1 MLLPIHSETPQP
13 RLIEQAVE
21 ILQNEG
27 VLVYPT
33 DSSYAIGCIIGNQK
47 GMDRIL
53 KIRQENSKTHY
64 FSLMCQDLSS
74 LSHYALVDNP
84 QYRLLKAILPG
95 PYTLILK
102 GTREVPK
109 KLLMPKRNTVG
120 LRVPNHVIIQTVLAA
135 LKAPIL
141 STTLKVPGYEAYE
154 LNDASLIN
162 EIIGQHVDGIIDGG
176 ACSME
181 PTTVVDLSNGAPEIL
196 RKGQG
201 STTLFE

>member
-1 MLLPIHSETPQP
+1 MLLQVHPESPQQ
-13 RLIEQAVE
+13 RYIDQVVN
-21 ILQNEG
+21 ILRNEG
-27 VLVYPT
+27 VVVYPT
-33 DSSYAIGCIIGNQK
+33 DSSYAIGCMIGNQK

-53 KIRQENSKTHY
+53 KIRQESPKDHY
-64 FSLMCQDLSS
+64 FSLICQDLSS
-74 LSHYALVDNP
+74 LSHYAVVDNP

-102 GTREVPK
+102 GTKEVPK

-120 LRVPNHVIIQTVLAA
+120 LRVPNHVIIQTVLAE
-135 LKAPIL
+135 LGAPIL
-141 STTLKVPGYEAYE
+141 STTLKIPGYEAYE
-154 LNDASLIN
+154 LNNASVIN
-162 EIIGQHVDGIIDGG
+162 DVIGDHVDAIIDGG

-201 STTLFE
+201 STVLFE

>member
-1 MLLPIHSETPQP
+1 MLLHIHPETPQA
-13 RLIEQAVE
+13 RLIEQAVD

-33 DSSYAIGCIIGNQK
+33 DSSYAIGCMIGNQK

-53 KIRQENSKTHY
+53 KIRQESSKSHY

-109 KLLMPKRNTVG
+109 KLLMPKRNTIG
-120 LRVPNHVIIQTVLAA
+120 LRVPNHVIIQAVLAA

-154 LNDASLIN
+154 LNNASMID

-181 PTTVVDLSNGAPEIL
+181 PTTVVDLSNGAPEVL
-196 RKGQG
+196 RQGQG

>member
-1 MLLPIHSETPQP
+1 MLLHIHPESPQA
-13 RLIEQAVE
+13 RLITQVVD
-21 ILQNEG
+21 ILQKEG
-27 VLVYPT
+27 IIVYPT
-33 DSSYAIGCIIGNQK
+33 DSSYAIGCLVGNQK

-53 KIRQENSKTHY
+53 QIRQKSLKDHY
-64 FSLMCQDLSS
+64 FSLICHDLSS
-74 LSHYALVDNP
+74 LSHYALVDNS

-102 GTREVPK
+102 ASREVPK

-120 LRVPNHVIIQTVLAA
+120 LRVPNHVIIQAVLAE
-135 LKAPIL
+135 LGAPIL

-154 LNDASLIN
+154 LNDASMIDDV
-162 EIIGQHVDGIIDGG
+162 IGNHVDAIIDGG

-181 PTTVVDLSNGAPEIL
+181 PTTVIDLSEGAPEVI

-201 STTLFE
+201 STVLFE

>member
-1 MLLPIHSETPQP
+1 MLLYIHPESPQV
-13 RLIEQAVE
+13 RLISQVVN
-21 ILQNEG
+21 ILRNEG
-27 VLVYPT
+27 VVVYPT
-33 DSSYAIGCIIGNQK
+33 DSSYAIGCMLGNQK

-53 KIRQENSKTHY
+53 KIRQESVKTHF
-64 FSLMCQDLSS
+64 FSLICHDLSE

-120 LRVPNHVIIQTVLAA
+120 LRVPNHVIIQAVLAE
-135 LKAPIL
+135 LGAPIL
-141 STTLKVPGYEAYE
+141 STTLKVPGYDAYE
-154 LNDASLIN
+154 LNDATMIDDV
-162 EIIGQHVDGIIDGG
+162 IGNHVEAIIDGG

-181 PTTVVDLSNGAPEIL
+181 PTTVIDLSDGAPEVL

-201 STTLFE
+201 STALFD

>member
-1 MLLPIHSETPQP
+1 MLLHIHPESPQS
-13 RLIEQAVE
+13 RLIAQVVS
-21 ILQNEG
+21 IFQKEG
-27 VLVYPT
+27 VVVYPT
-33 DSSYAIGCIIGNQK
+33 DSSYAIGCMLGNQK

-53 KIRQENSKTHY
+53 KIRQDSPKDHY
-64 FSLMCQDLSS
+64 FSLICQDLSS
-74 LSHYALVDNP
+74 LSHYASVDNP

-95 PYTLILK
+95 AYTLILK

-120 LRVPNHVIIQTVLAA
+120 LRVPNHVIIQAVLAE
-135 LKAPIL
+135 LGAPIL

-154 LNDASLIN
+154 LNDAS
-162 EIIGQHVDGIIDGG
+162 IIDDVIGNHVDAIIDGG

-181 PTTVVDLSNGAPEIL
+181 PTTVIDLSNGAPEIL

>member
-1 MLLPIHSETPQP
+1 MLLHIHPDSPQA
-13 RLIEQAVE
+13 RLIEQVVAVFR
-21 ILQNEG
+21 NEG
-27 VLVYPT
+27 IVVYPT
-33 DSSYAIGCIIGNQK
+33 DSSYAIGCMLGNQK

-53 KIRQENSKTHY
+53 KIRQESVKSHY
-64 FSLMCQDLSS
+64 FSLICQDLSE

-95 PYTLILK
+95 AYTLILK

-120 LRVPNHVIIQTVLAA
+120 LRVPNHAIIQAVLAE
-135 LKAPIL
+135 LGAPIL

-154 LNDASLIN
+154 LNDAS
-162 EIIGQHVDGIIDGG
+162 IIEDVIGNHVDAIIDGG

-181 PTTVVDLSNGAPEIL
+181 PTTVIDLSNGAPEIL

>member
-1 MLLPIHSETPQP
+1 MLLYIHPESPQA
-13 RLIEQAVE
+13 RLISQVVNT
-21 ILQNEG
+21 LRNEG
-27 VLVYPT
+27 VVVYPT
-33 DSSYAIGCIIGNQK
+33 DSSYAIGCMLGNQK

-53 KIRQENSKTHY
+53 KIRQESVKTHF
-64 FSLMCQDLSS
+64 FSLICHDLSE

-120 LRVPNHVIIQTVLAA
+120 LRVPNHVIIQAVLAE
-135 LKAPIL
+135 LGAPIL

-154 LNDASLIN
+154 LNDASIIN
-162 EIIGQHVDGIIDGG
+162 DVIGNHVDAIIDGG

-181 PTTVVDLSNGAPEIL
+181 PTTVIDLSNGVPEIL

-201 STTLFE
+201 SISLFE

>member
-1 MLLPIHSETPQP
+1 MLLHIHPETPQA
-13 RLIEQAVE
+13 RLIEQAVD

-27 VLVYPT
+27 ILVYPT
-33 DSSYAIGCIIGNQK
+33 DSSYAIGCMIGNQK

-53 KIRQENSKTHY
+53 KIRQESSKSHY

-120 LRVPNHVIIQTVLAA
+120 LRVPNHVIIQAVLAA

-154 LNDASLIN
+154 LNDASMID

-196 RKGQG
+196 RHGQG

>member
-1 MLLPIHSETPQP
+1 MLLRIHPESPQA
-13 RLIEQAVE
+13 RLITQVVD
-21 ILQNEG
+21 ILKNDG
-27 VLVYPT
+27 VIVYPT
-33 DSSYAIGCIIGNQK
+33 DSSYAIGCLVGNQK

-53 KIRQENSKTHY
+53 KIRQVGAKEHY
-64 FSLMCQDLSS
+64 FSLVCHDLSS
-74 LSHYALVDNP
+74 LSHYAVVDNA
-84 QYRLLKAILPG
+84 QFRLLKAILPG
-95 PYTLILK
+95 PYTLILR

-120 LRVPNHVIIQTVLAA
+120 LRVPNHVIIQAVLAE
-135 LKAPIL
+135 LGAPIL

-154 LNDASLIN
+154 LNDAS
-162 EIIGQHVDGIIDGG
+162 IIDDVIGNHVDAIIDGG

-181 PTTVVDLSNGAPEIL
+181 PTTVIDLSNGAPEIL